1 MTNIT
6 FERAKN
12 IIWRFKL
19 NDDNNDD
26 SNYTATKKAYADI
39 RGKVDSKHQSKFNN
53 WYKSLN
59 LK

>member
-12 IIWRFKL
+12 IILQYIKM
-19 NDDNNDD
+19 DDANADL
-26 SNYTATKKAYADI
+26 SYTATKKAYEDL
-39 RGKVDSKHQSKFNN
+39 RGKINSKEEAKFNN

-59 LK
+59 L